1 MLWVLSL
8 HISTMAVW
16 TAAVLYVAVVL
27 HARARQHQLPAL
39 PEPEGTQA
47 EKSLADSL
55 RSPDKVSAASMHGEA
70 GFSDSPHGVDSI
82 ARFVFTHVASPAAI
96 ISIALG
102 SVVFL
107 LNQSHHFWLLAKLTL
122 VTLLCITQAM
132 MGLIIIRAERGKFQH
147 MMLFCRVT
155 LVVLCLLMIA
165 ITWIV
170 LGKPVTPGWVEQWI

>member
-8 HISTMAVW
+8 HITTMAVW

-27 HARARQHQLPAL
+27 HARARQHQL
-39 PEPEGTQA
+39 
-47 EKSLADSL
+47 SVLAATDGGQTKPSATDTA
-55 RSPDKVSAASMHGEA
+55 RPSDQVSAQSAASEA
-70 GFSDSPHGVDSI
+70 GFTDSPHGVDSI

-96 ISIALG
+96 ISITLG

>member
-8 HISTMAVW
+8 HITSLSVW

-27 HARARQHQLPAL
+27 HARARQHQRPAL
-39 PEPEGTQA
+39 SEPDVLQE
-47 EKSLADSL
+47 EKSQADRL
-55 RSPDKVSAASMHGEA
+55 RSPDEVSAESVPGEV
-70 GFSDSPHGVDSI
+70 GFTDSPNGVDSI

-96 ISIALG
+96 ISITLG

-132 MGLIIIRAERGKFQH
+132 MGLIIIRAERGNFQH
-147 MMLFCRVT
+147 MMLFCRLI